1 MIIRS
6 ILAVAFLAS
15 SALAAPPLTTIQDVL
30 YKADGTRF
38 NGTVTI
44 SWTSFEAVDK
54 SAIATQNTAIKVVD
68 GNLRVQLVPTTS
80 STPAAYYTAKYNSDG
95 RVQFEETWSV
105 PASPQPVR
113 LRDVRVASASA
124 SGAAAD
130 TGGSSGSVTETD
142 VVGLIADLGSRP
154 LKGPGY
160 AAGRV
165 AVVNPLGSLESASG
179 SPSDCVRVDGSSG
192 PCGDTTPSFVD
203 GDTLSG
209 IVDGSNPSF
218 SLSNAPNPAASLA
231 VYRNGMLQKAGLD
244 YTVNGPNVQFL
255 AASTPQPGDTLLAF
269 YRLTGNG
276 SGDTT
281 PSFVDGDTLSGIVDG
296 SNPSF
301 SLSSAPSPAAS
312 LAVYRNG
319 MLQKAGLDYTANGLN
334 VQFLAA
340 SAPQPGDTLLASY
353 RLTGNGSGGTPQMFP
368 SSQALCSGTGAAT
381 NGADFASIGTCAI
394 AGGLLAAGDRVEI
407 RFDLEHQGTAAGFT
421 FKILWGGTTVVQR
434 DAAVGDI
441 LVSGLAEA
449 AIGTGGAQLSQ
460 QSWGTVL
467 PLGAGVVSSTDAYAG
482 GITID
487 FRGKLAQAGDT
498 LTLRGYT
505 VVRLP

>member
-6 ILAVAFLAS
+6 ILAAAFLAS

-113 LRDVRVASASA
+113 LRDVRVASSSA

-192 PCGDTTPSFVD
+192 PCGDMTPSFVD

-218 SLSNAPNPAASLA
+218 SLSNAPN
-231 VYRNGMLQKAGLD
+231 
-244 YTVNGPNVQFL
+244 
-255 AASTPQPGDTLLAF
+255 
-269 YRLTGNG
+269 
-276 SGDTT
+276 
-281 PSFVDGDTLSGIVDG
+281 
-296 SNPSF
+296 
-301 SLSSAPSPAAS
+301 PAAS

-381 NGADFASIGTCAI
+381 NGADFASIGTCVI

>member
-6 ILAVAFLAS
+6 ILAAAFLAS

-44 SWTSFEAVDK
+44 SWTSFEAADS
-54 SAIATQNTAIKVVD
+54 SAIATQSTAIKVVD

-80 STPAAYYTAKYNSDG
+80 STPAVYYTAKYNSDG

-105 PASPQPVR
+105 PSSARPVR
-113 LRDVRVASASA
+113 LRDVRVASSTA
-124 SGAAAD
+124 GATAPE
-130 TGGSSGSVTETD
+130 TGGSGGPVTETD

-165 AVVNPLGSLESASG
+165 AVVNPLGALESVFG

-192 PCGDTTPSFVD
+192 PCGGAT
-203 GDTLSG
+203 
-209 IVDGSNPSF
+209 
-218 SLSNAPNPAASLA
+218 A
-231 VYRNGMLQKAGLD
+231 
-244 YTVNGPNVQFL
+244 
-255 AASTPQPGDTLLAF
+255 
-269 YRLTGNG
+269 
-276 SGDTT
+276 
-281 PSFVDGDTLSGIVDG
+281 SFVDGDTLSGIVDG

-301 SLSSAPSPAAS
+301 SLSSTPNPPAS

-319 MLQKAGLDYTANGLN
+319 MLQKAGLDYTVNGQSI
-334 VQFLAA
+334 QFLVA
-340 SAPQPGDTLLASY
+340 STPQPGDTLLASY
-353 RLTGNGSGGTPQMFP
+353 RLTGNGSGGTGQLFP
-368 SSQALCSGTGAAT
+368 SPQALCGGTGAAT
-381 NGADFASIGTCAI
+381 NGADFASIGACTI
-394 AGGLLAAGDRVEI
+394 PGGLLAAGDRVEI

-421 FKILWGGTTVVQR
+421 FKVLWGGTTVVQR
-434 DAAVGDI
+434 DAAAEDA
-441 LVSGLAEA
+441 LVSGRAEA
-449 AIGTGGAQLSQ
+449 AIGTGGAQWSQ
-460 QSWGTVL
+460 QSWGTLL
-467 PLGAGVVSSTDAYAG
+467 PLGAGVVGSTDAYAG

-487 FRGKLAQAGDT
+487 FQGKLAQAGDT